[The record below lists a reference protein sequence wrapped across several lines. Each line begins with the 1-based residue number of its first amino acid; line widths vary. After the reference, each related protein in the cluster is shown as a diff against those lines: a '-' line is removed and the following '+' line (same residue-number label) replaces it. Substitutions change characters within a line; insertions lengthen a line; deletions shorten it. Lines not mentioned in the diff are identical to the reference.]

1 LSPTMA
7 RKASRTAGVT
17 GTVGI
22 TGMAASGIVSSILP
36 SA

>member
-1 LSPTMA
+1 MA
-7 RKASRTAGVT
+7 RKPSRTAGVT

-22 TGMAASGIVSSILP
+22 MGTAVSGIVSSLLP